1 MRANRSVFALAI
13 SGAILIAS
21 SAFAL
26 NGTSPVDVT
35 NGTAKI
41 ECSTSNSALVDT
53 AGTTSCST
61 TIPLGVST
69 QDYTLVDKYFYLA
82 VAQYDPVYCAGY
94 NSVVQKSLV
103 VSLDVVYAPSL
114 FCGCAYNAVTN
125 GAGKI
130 YASGEAICSKTSA
143 AIALGDRVT
152 LDSTNGYLKTA
163 ANTEEAIGVALNAAA
178 DSTSEV
184 TVLLFQKSSP
194 VAAPTKYIQFV
205 TGEGVLPP
213 GSADRYM
220 APTINGDLEA
230 SYAQNVSSVSWTAGA
245 ISNGLS
251 CECDTAVSTARSMDV
266 LLCNDSSSCTISNH
280 VSFCE
285 LDAGDSSCTDSS
297 FSEVA
302 TSSGDDLF
310 MFFTRYG
317 GTGVGCQ
324 RISCKFA
331 WTQTEY

>member
-1 MRANRSVFALAI
+1 MAI

-41 ECSTSNSALVDT
+41 ECATSNSVVVDA
-53 AGTTSCST
+53 AGTVSCSDV
-61 TIPLGVST
+61 IPLGVST
-69 QDYTLVDKYFYLA
+69 TQFALVKKTALGA
-82 VAQYDPVYCAGY
+82 VARYDTVACGGY
-94 NSVVQKSLV
+94 LGLAY
-103 VSLDVVYAPSL
+103 SLDATYTPTS
-114 FCGCAYNAVTN
+114 FCGCAYSSASTIGDPFVIY
-125 GAGKI
+125 GAGE
-130 YASGEAICSKTSA
+130 GLCSKTSA

-152 LDSTNGYLKTA
+152 LDSVNGYLKTA
-163 ANTEEAIGVALNAAA
+163 SDTEVAIGVAI
-178 DSTSEV
+178 TSAGSGETEV
-184 TVLLFQKSSP
+184 RVMLGQRSSP
-194 VAAPTKYIQFV
+194 VAAAAKYIQFV
-205 TGEGVLPP
+205 TAEGVLPA

-220 APTINGDLEA
+220 APTINGDLET

-266 LLCNDSSSCTISNH
+266 LLCNDSASCTTTNH

-285 LDAGDSSCTDSS
+285 LNAGDSSCTDSS

-317 GTGVGCQ
+317 GGAVGCQ

>member
-1 MRANRSVFALAI
+1 MRTNRSVLALAI
-13 SGAILIAS
+13 TGAILIAS

-26 NGTSPVDVT
+26 DGTAPVDVS

-41 ECSTSNSALVDT
+41 ECATSNSVVVDA
-53 AGTTSCST
+53 AGTVSCSDV
-61 TIPLGVST
+61 IPLGVST
-69 QDYTLVDKYFYLA
+69 SRFSLVEKVALYG
-82 VAQYDPVYCAGY
+82 VAQYDTVGCGGVLGLSY
-94 NSVVQKSLV
+94 
-103 VSLDVVYAPSL
+103 SLDVIYTPTS
-114 FCGCAYNAVTN
+114 FCGCAYSAAAATPDPFV
-125 GAGKI
+125 I
-130 YASGEAICSKTSA
+130 YAAGEALCSKTSA

-163 ANTEEAIGVALNAAA
+163 ADSEVAVGVAVTAAA
-178 DSTSEV
+178 SGATEV
-184 TVLLFQKSSP
+184 RVMLGQRSSP
-194 VAAPTKYIQFV
+194 VALPTKYVQFV
-205 TGEGVLPP
+205 TAEGVLPA
-213 GSADRYM
+213 GSSDRWM

-230 SYAQNVSSVSWTAGA
+230 SYHQNTTSVSWTAGA

-251 CECDTAVSTARSMDV
+251 CECDTAVATSRSMDV
-266 LLCNDSSSCTISNH
+266 LLCNDSSNCTTSNH

-285 LDAGDSSCTDSS
+285 LNAGGSSCVDST

-324 RISCKFA
+324 RVSCKFA